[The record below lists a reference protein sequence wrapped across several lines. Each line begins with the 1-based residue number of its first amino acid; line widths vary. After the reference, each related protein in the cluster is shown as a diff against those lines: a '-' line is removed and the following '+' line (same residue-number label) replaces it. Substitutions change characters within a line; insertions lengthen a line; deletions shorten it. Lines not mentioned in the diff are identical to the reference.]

1 MALNSILLAKYKVM
15 SVYPSVNE
23 TIIRNLTFTRQLFF
37 LRPKQACK
45 LIITVIQA
53 DASPSTLQFE

>member
-1 MALNSILLAKYKVM
+1 M

-37 LRPKQACK
+37 LRPKQAYK

>member
-1 MALNSILLAKYKVM
+1 M

-23 TIIRNLTFTRQLFF
+23 TIIRNLTFIRQLFF

-45 LIITVIQA
+45 LIIRIIQA
-53 DASPSTLQFE
+53 DGLPSTLQFE

>member
-1 MALNSILLAKYKVM
+1 MYKVM

-45 LIITVIQA
+45 LIIRVTQA
-53 DASPSTLQFE
+53 DALPSTLQFE